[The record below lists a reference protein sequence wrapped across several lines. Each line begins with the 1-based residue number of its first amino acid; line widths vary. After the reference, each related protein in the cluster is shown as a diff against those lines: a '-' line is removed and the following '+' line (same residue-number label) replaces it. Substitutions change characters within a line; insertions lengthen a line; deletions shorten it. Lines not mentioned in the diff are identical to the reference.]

1 MSAVALYSED
11 VDESTSQ
18 PIWSLTLR
26 CGHTVTC
33 GRHSER
39 PPTQRPCITCKQR
52 EKWRRKYQRKR
63 DREATGLDTFV
74 WRLRNG

>member
-11 VDESTSQ
+11 IDESTGK

-26 CGHTVTC
+26 CGHHVTC

-39 PPTQRPCITCKQR
+39 PPTQRPCLACKRRDKQR
-52 EKWRRKYQRKR
+52 KKDQRKR
-63 DREATGLDTFV
+63 ERKAAGLDTFV
-74 WRLRNG
+74 FKVRNE